1 MPAGAGG
8 RAHVTTNGDHL
19 LDNWND
25 SIPVDRHDHLGQV
38 SPNLGDIW
46 PLLLPA
52 ALGVVLALPVWLRGL
67 IAAAN
72 LRAWWW
78 YLFLCVFLWALPVAT
93 LVNAIAGPM
102 LPAAV
107 GTRAEAEAFEFD

>member
-1 MPAGAGG
+1 MSRRTAITFSTTGTILFLWT
-8 RAHVTTNGDHL
+8 VTIT
-19 LDNWND
+19 
-25 SIPVDRHDHLGQV
+25 VGQV

>member
-1 MPAGAGG
+1 MSRRTAITFSTVGTILFLWT
-8 RAHVTTNGDHL
+8 VTNT
-19 LDNWND
+19 
-25 SIPVDRHDHLGQV
+25 VGQV

-52 ALGVVLALPVWLRGL
+52 APGVVLALPVWLRGL

-78 YLFLCVFLWALPVAT
+78 YLFLCVFLWALPVAA
-93 LVNAIAGPM
+93 LIYAIAGPM

-107 GTRAEAEAFEFD
+107 GTRAEAEAFEYD